1 MDVKKRIR
9 DYIEEAV
16 LFDNSQSF
24 SDSSSFQ
31 ASGILDS
38 TGFLELITFIE
49 GEFEIEIT
57 NEELVPEYLD
67 SLDKMSKLVVKKM
80 ACQKPEK
87 A

>member
-9 DYIEEAV
+9 DYIEDAI
-16 LFDNSQSF
+16 LFGNRKSF

-31 ASGILDS
+31 TSGILDS

-49 GEFEIEIT
+49 EEFDIEIT

-67 SLDKMSKLVVKKM
+67 SLEKMSNLIGKKR
-80 ACQKPEK
+80 ARQKPEK